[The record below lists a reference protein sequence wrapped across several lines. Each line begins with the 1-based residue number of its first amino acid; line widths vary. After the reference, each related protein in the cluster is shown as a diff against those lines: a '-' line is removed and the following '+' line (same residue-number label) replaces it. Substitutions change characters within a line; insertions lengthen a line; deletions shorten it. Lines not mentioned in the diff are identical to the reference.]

1 MNIKN
6 TVIPVLFAA
15 FAAAAISCEQEPP
28 VEFALDGNEF
38 NVEATGGTCN
48 VEVSSPGEWVATTNV
63 PWITVSPANGKGSE
77 MCSIIVDSSV
87 VFTSEEPTRKGIVRI
102 SVQDNDPREI
112 TVTQKNFPYQITL
125 ADAEVTIPNFDD
137 KENRWFE
144 VLVKTNVD
152 FTVDPKYQEDPT
164 LGIEGGWLEV
174 EQQPLELDRGARPR
188 NVKLKFTWDIN
199 SVPEDRSADVNFV
212 PAGNV
217 DESYFSEL
225 DVLNVLQTAAARI
238 KENSREGDSTALI
251 GIAQAL
257 GVWQMW
263 DASIPMTRWSGVELW
278 ESDDEN
284 LDGRVK
290 SATFYMYK
298 TEDYIPFQV
307 QYLTAAEELVF
318 YSNENSFRHEN
329 LDIGPYILE
338 LGGDDSRL
346 KRLTISAHGIED
358 LPDEFS
364 RLKNLE
370 YLDLSSNN
378 FRKIPDVLTP
388 ENFPNLHALLLNTNQ
403 RSLVY
408 DLSNITVTEDLFS
421 SKYGG
426 LFEENLRPE
435 NDGCGFPRRFLTW
448 NKLDTLTLGVNYLEG
463 ELPSDEDLLAMP
475 GIEAYTDADY
485 VGQDTLA
492 TYLKD
497 HNVPKVLTNLKR
509 FTINH
514 NRFTGVMP
522 DWLMYHPNF
531 DLWDPLVLV
540 FSQEGKM
547 RDGSL
552 AGFSNEKTNLDYYYK
567 EYPNKRFAPDNSGDG
582 E

>member
-1 MNIKN
+1 M
-6 TVIPVLFAA
+6 
-15 FAAAAISCEQEPP
+15 
-28 VEFALDGNEF
+28 
-38 NVEATGGTCN
+38 
-48 VEVSSPGEWVATTNV
+48 
-63 PWITVSPANGKGSE
+63 
-77 MCSIIVDSSV
+77 
-87 VFTSEEPTRKGIVRI
+87 
-102 SVQDNDPREI
+102 
-112 TVTQKNFPYQITL
+112 
-125 ADAEVTIPNFDD
+125 
-137 KENRWFE
+137 
-144 VLVKTNVD
+144 
-152 FTVDPKYQEDPT
+152 
-164 LGIEGGWLEV
+164 
-174 EQQPLELDRGARPR
+174 
-188 NVKLKFTWDIN
+188 
-199 SVPEDRSADVNFV
+199 
-212 PAGNV
+212 
-217 DESYFSEL
+217 
-225 DVLNVLQTAAARI
+225 
-238 KENSREGDSTALI
+238 
-251 GIAQAL
+251 
-257 GVWQMW
+257 
-263 DASIPMTRWSGVELW
+263 
-278 ESDDEN
+278 
-284 LDGRVK
+284 
-290 SATFYMYK
+290 
-298 TEDYIPFQV
+298 
-307 QYLTAAEELVF
+307 
-318 YSNENSFRHEN
+318 
-329 LDIGPYILE
+329 
-338 LGGDDSRL
+338 
-346 KRLTISAHGIED
+346 
-358 LPDEFS
+358 
-364 RLKNLE
+364 
-370 YLDLSSNN
+370 
-378 FRKIPDVLTP
+378 
-388 ENFPNLHALLLNTNQ
+388 
-403 RSLVY
+403 
-408 DLSNITVTEDLFS
+408 TEDLFS